1 MKHYPT
7 RAQAVADFL
16 RKEILAGTLEP
27 GGELSHDALAARYSV
42 SRIPVRE
49 ALRSLA
55 AEHLVELRP
64 HRAPRVRLHSPE
76 EIQEVWWIRQRLEPE
91 AARLAAPRIT
101 PALVAS
107 LERIHRRME
116 AMGPLPDAVRWL
128 AANRAIHL
136 GIYAAADRPRLQS
149 LITELY
155 DQSERYIG
163 VYLKSPEQ
171 FSQAHVEHADIL
183 AACAARDA
191 DRLAQLSDEHIER
204 VRRWLAERYQEGPPQ
219 EGPPQEGPGEPC
231 EGSPSMKSDLRK
243 SDLRKSDITKPT
255 YRNPT

>member
-7 RAQAVADFL
+7 RAQAVAEFL
-16 RKEILAGTLEP
+16 RKEILSGGLEP
-27 GGELSHDALAARYSV
+27 GQELSHDDLARRYGV

-91 AARLAAPRIT
+91 AARLAAPGLT
-101 PALVAS
+101 PAVLTS
-107 LERIHRRME
+107 LTRIQRRME
-116 AMGPLPDAVRWL
+116 AMGPLPDAGRWL
-128 AANRAIHL
+128 AANRALHL
-136 GIYAAADRPRLQS
+136 GIYAAADRPRLQA

-171 FSQAHVEHADIL
+171 FRQADEEHAEIL
-183 AACAARDA
+183 SACAARDA
-191 DRLAQLSDEHIER
+191 DRLARLTDLHIEG
-204 VRRWLAERYQEGPPQ
+204 VRRWIADRFRDP
-219 EGPPQEGPGEPC
+219 
-231 EGSPSMKSDLRK
+231 
-243 SDLRKSDITKPT
+243 
-255 YRNPT
+255 

>member
-16 RKEILAGTLEP
+16 RKAILSGELEP
-27 GGELSHDALAARYSV
+27 GQELSHDDLAARYGV

-64 HRAPRVRLHSPE
+64 HRAPRVRLHSPD

-91 AARLAAPRIT
+91 AARLAAPRLT
-101 PALVAS
+101 PGAVAS
-107 LERIHRRME
+107 LERIHRKME
-116 AMGPLPDAVRWL
+116 GMGPLPDAVRWL
-128 AANRAIHL
+128 AANRALHL
-136 GIYAAADRPRLQS
+136 GIYAAAGRPRLLT
-149 LITELY
+149 LIAELY

-171 FSQAHVEHADIL
+171 FGQAHTEHADLL

-191 DRLAQLSDEHIER
+191 DRLARLTDEHIER
-204 VRRWLAERYQEGPPQ
+204 VRRWLAERFQT
-219 EGPPQEGPGEPC
+219 
-231 EGSPSMKSDLRK
+231 SRSH
-243 SDLRKSDITKPT
+243 
-255 YRNPT
+255 